1 MATRKLLLIEDE
13 PQLRLN
19 TADLLE
25 LSGYAVQS
33 AKSGKEGVQ
42 LALANRPDLVLCD
55 VMMPGVDGLGMDG
68 YGVLQIFGH
77 HPDLVG
83 IPFIFLTA
91 KAERADLRKGMELG
105 ADDYLTKPFGEAE
118 LIGAIET
125 RLRLADQR
133 AANANTPNA
142 LGDFL
147 TNVQHRDGLAALAAD
162 RKTYVIKKKKVIYA
176 EGDDPTKVYFV
187 QSGKV
192 RTLREN
198 ADGKELV
205 TGLYGPGDFL
215 GYTALLENRPYEDTA
230 LALEDTTV
238 SYIPQHDFLELLFR
252 HADVA
257 QAFIKLMA
265 NTIADQERQLL
276 GLAYNSLRKRV
287 AGGLLQYAQRFQT
300 QPNTAFTVALT
311 RENLATLSGTATES
325 LIRTLGDFRD
335 EGLIDLRDGKII
347 ISDRSKLERLK
358 W

>member
-1 MATRKLLLIEDE
+1 MAARKLLLIEDE

-25 LSGYAVQS
+25 LSGYRVQT
-33 AKSGKEGVQ
+33 AGSGKEGVQ
-42 LALANRPDLVLCD
+42 LALTDKPDLVLCD
-55 VMMPGVDGLGMDG
+55 VMMPGLDG
-68 YGVLQIFGH
+68 YGVLQIFSH
-77 HPDLVG
+77 HPDLMA

-133 AANANTPNA
+133 RSPANTA
-142 LGDFL
+142 HTLGDFL
-147 TNVQHRDGLAALAAD
+147 NDVQHRDGLASLAAN
-162 RKTYVIKKKKVIYA
+162 RVGHPIKRRKVIYA
-176 EGDDPTKVYFV
+176 EGDDPTKIYFV

-192 RTLREN
+192 RTQREN
-198 ADGKELV
+198 AEGKELV
-205 TGLYGPGDFL
+205 TGLYGPGDFF
-215 GYTALLENRPYEDTA
+215 GYTALLENRSYEDTA
-230 LALEDTTV
+230 LALEDSTLC
-238 SYIPQHDFLELLFR
+238 YIPKDDFLNLLFC

-257 QAFIKLMA
+257 RSFIKLLA

-287 AGGLLQYAQRFQT
+287 ASGLLKYVRRFQAESG
-300 QPNTAFTVALT
+300 TALTVSLT
-311 RENLATLSGTATES
+311 REELGMLSGTATES

-335 EGLIDLRDGKII
+335 EGIIDLRDGKIVVT
-347 ISDRSKLERLK
+347 DPGRLERLK

>member
-25 LSGYAVQS
+25 LSGYAIQT
-33 AKSGKEGVQ
+33 AGSGREGIQ
-42 LALANRPDLVLCD
+42 LALADRPDLVLCD
-55 VMMPGVDGLGMDG
+55 VMMPGMDG
-68 YGVLQIFGH
+68 YGVLQVFGH

-105 ADDYLTKPFGEAE
+105 ADDYLTKPFGETE

-133 AANANTPNA
+133 RATANTPNA

-147 TNVQHRDGLAALAAD
+147 NDVQHRDGLGALATG
-162 RKTYVIKKKKVIYA
+162 RKVHLVKKKKVIYA
-176 EGDDPTKVYFV
+176 EGDEPNKVYFV
-187 QSGKV
+187 QSGKI

-198 ADGKELV
+198 PDGKELV
-205 TGLYGPGDFL
+205 TGLYGPGDFF
-215 GYTALLENRPYEDTA
+215 GYTALLENKPHEDTA
-230 LALEDTTV
+230 LALEESAI
-238 SYIPQHDFLELLFR
+238 SYIPKPDFLELLFR

-257 QAFIKLMA
+257 QSFIRLMA

-287 AGGLLQYAQRFQT
+287 AGGLLQYVRRFG
-300 QPNTAFTVALT
+300 TAPATALTVAIT
-311 RENLATLSGTATES
+311 REELATLAGTATES

-335 EGLIDLRDGKII
+335 EGVIDFQDGKIVI
-347 ISDRSKLERLK
+347 TDRSKLERLK